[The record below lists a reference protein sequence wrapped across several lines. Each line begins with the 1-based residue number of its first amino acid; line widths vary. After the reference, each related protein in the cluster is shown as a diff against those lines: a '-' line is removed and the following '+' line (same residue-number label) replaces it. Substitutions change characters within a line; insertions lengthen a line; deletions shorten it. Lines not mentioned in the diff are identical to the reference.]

1 MKQERKRV
9 EPLAP
14 HHERGAF
21 SCGVPSL
28 DRYLIQ
34 QARQD
39 AVRRVAA
46 VFVLV
51 GDSPNEIA
59 GYYTLSAS
67 SVRLSDVPQEF
78 AKRLPRY
85 PLVPAILLGRLAVD
99 TRFRGHRHGEYL
111 LLDALDRS
119 LRNSAEIGAT
129 AIIVDAKDLEARSFY
144 ERYGFTR
151 FSPDASRL
159 FLPMKTVEKLLR

>member
-1 MKQERKRV
+1 VKKELKRV

-28 DRYLIQ
+28 DRYLLQ

-39 AVRRVAA
+39 VTRRAAA
-46 VFVLV
+46 VFVLI

-59 GYYTLSAS
+59 GYYTLSATG
-67 SVRLSDVPQEF
+67 VPLSEVPEEF
-78 AKRLPRY
+78 GKRLPRY

-99 TRFRGHRHGEYL
+99 TRFRARRYGEFL
-111 LLDALDRS
+111 LLDAIHRS
-119 LRNSAEIGAT
+119 LRNSAEIGAV
-129 AIIVDAKDLEARSFY
+129 AIVVDAKDLKARSFY

-151 FSPDASRL
+151 FSRDAARL
-159 FLPMKTVEKLLR
+159 FLPMKTVEKLVR